1 MSAQYFAKIDENNMV
16 VHVAVVTSEFMAA
29 NPERYEGTWVE
40 TFFDVEGKTYAGIG
54 HRYDSELDDFVA
66 LVYAGTSLPPANSDH
81 QQYLA
86 WVAEGN
92 TAEEWNIG
100 E

>member
-40 TFFDVEGKTYAGIG
+40 TFIGVEGKTYAGVG
-54 HRYDSELDDFVA
+54 WTYDAELDDFIA
-66 LVYAGTSLPPANSDH
+66 PAMPEVP
-81 QQYLA
+81 A
-86 WVAEGN
+86 PVEP
-92 TAEEWNIG
+92 
-100 E
+100 

>member
-40 TFFDVEGKTYAGIG
+40 TFIGVEGKTYTGVG
-54 HRYDSELDDFVA
+54 WTYDAELDDFIAPVMPEVSA
-66 LVYAGTSLPPANSDH
+66 PVEP
-81 QQYLA
+81 
-86 WVAEGN
+86 
-92 TAEEWNIG
+92 
-100 E
+100 

>member
-40 TFFDVEGKTYAGIG
+40 TFIGVEGKTYAGVG
-54 HRYDSELDDFVA
+54 WTYDAELDDFIAPVMPEVSA
-66 LVYAGTSLPPANSDH
+66 PLEP
-81 QQYLA
+81 
-86 WVAEGN
+86 
-92 TAEEWNIG
+92 
-100 E
+100 